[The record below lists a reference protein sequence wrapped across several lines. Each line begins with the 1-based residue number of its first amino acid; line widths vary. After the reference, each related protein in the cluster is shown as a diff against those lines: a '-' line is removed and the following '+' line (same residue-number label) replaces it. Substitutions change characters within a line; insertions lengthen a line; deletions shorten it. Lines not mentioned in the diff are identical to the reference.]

1 MIKKN
6 EPTVKY
12 FVMMSSLLCLSI
24 ILQSIVVVSTPH
36 TFVRIVNLIAII
48 GASGIV
54 GAFIREVF
62 ILKQKAEQVMKE

>member
-1 MIKKN
+1 MKVK

-12 FVMMSSLLCLSI
+12 YVMMSSLLCLSI

-36 TFVRIVNLIAII
+36 TFVRIMNLISII

-62 ILKQKAEQVMKE
+62 ILKQKEEQVMKK